1 VHVLT
6 ANDHALAEPV
16 GKIRPPIRDPFDG
29 LEVAESP
36 CACVLGGRRP
46 RRRAALAGSAPAGY
60 AELVQGTIVQIEL
73 NDLEDPLAYLHGP
86 YRSVQELDDRP

>member
-1 VHVLT
+1 MAWRWPSRRVL
-6 ANDHALAEPV
+6 
-16 GKIRPPIRDPFDG
+16 
-29 LEVAESP
+29 P
-36 CACVLGGRRP
+36 CSAAGAHGRH
-46 RRRAALAGSAPAGY
+46 AALAGSAPAGY

>member
-1 VHVLT
+1 MLVGLPG
-6 ANDHALAEPV
+6 HAPRDTSPV
-16 GKIRPPIRDPFDG
+16 GR
-29 LEVAESP
+29 
-36 CACVLGGRRP
+36 LGAGIE
-46 RRRAALAGSAPAGY
+46 AAAMTGPGIFSSLLAGSAPAGY